1 MTEEDSM
8 HKQMGDIRIEMKILS
23 ETLPAKKK
31 KTTTTLAIESTIREM
46 KNTFDKLIISR
57 LDAAGER
64 ISELEDI

>member
-23 ETLPAKKK
+23 ETLLAKKK
-31 KTTTTLAIESTIREM
+31 KKKTLAIESTIKEM
-46 KNTFDKLIISR
+46 KNTFDKLIISG

>member
-23 ETLPAKKK
+23 ETLLAKKK
-31 KTTTTLAIESTIREM
+31 KKTLAIESTIKEM
-46 KNTFDKLIISR
+46 KNTFDKLIISG